1 MVDRMP
7 NSDLV
12 LLAIDDEEILQ
23 LFERA
28 LAAGSYATAIARE
41 RVALDKALQESSPS
55 LVIINQN
62 FNKANELDIAATL
75 LERFPTLPVLLFF
88 QQDSPESVKRAIYIG
103 VSGCLFAPLRID
115 DIARTVENSI
125 KRANRIGD
133 WTRREVKRTTAS
145 LQQRIDELQKFDTI
159 VEHIEDG
166 VIILDSKHNVLL
178 INPATRRAFG
188 LWQEDDVTGKPIA
201 EVLPHPDL
209 KVLLDEGVN
218 NPMPHHEVAFDDG
231 RVLSAQYTLI
241 PKIGIAITMQD
252 ITYLKQIDRLKN
264 EFVHTV
270 SHDLRSPLTAILGY
284 VDLLERVGPLNDQ
297 QREFI
302 HRVQVSVQS
311 ITSLVNDLLE
321 LGRIEAG
328 YDSQKE
334 IVPLEGIIRYTL
346 DTLGGQIAD
355 KHQNLHL
362 NLPMDIPQ
370 MRGNPIRLRQ
380 MLDNLIGNAI
390 KYTPENGDINIDLE
404 VESEQVILRIS
415 DTGPGIPPGD
425 QPHIFEK
432 FYRAS
437 NVPKGVGGSGLGLA
451 IVKSIVDNHLG
462 RIWVESLLGQGS
474 TFTVVLP
481 LYQQETNSAGSATPP
496 SLPESTK

>member
-1 MVDRMP
+1 MVDRMS
-7 NSDLV
+7 NTDLV
-12 LLAIDDEEILQ
+12 LLAIDNDDILQ

-28 LAAGSYATAIARE
+28 LAAGSYVTAVAHNQP
-41 RVALDKALQESSPS
+41 ALDKALQESSPS
-55 LVIINQN
+55 LVIISQN
-62 FNKANELDIAATL
+62 FDNADELEIARVL
-75 LERFPTLPVLLFF
+75 LDRFPTLPILLFF
-88 QQDSPESVKRAIYIG
+88 QKDTPEALKKAIFMGI
-103 VSGCLFAPLRID
+103 SGCLFAPLRID
-115 DIARTVENSI
+115 DISRTVENSV

-133 WTRREVKRTTAS
+133 YTRREVKRTTAY
-145 LQQRIDELQKFDTI
+145 LQQRVDELQKFDTI
-159 VEHIEDG
+159 VDNIEDG
-166 VIILDSKHNVLL
+166 VVILDSKLNILL
-178 INPATRRAFG
+178 VNPAARRAFG
-188 LWQEDDVTGKPIA
+188 LWQEDAITGKPIT

-218 NPMPHHEVAFDDG
+218 NPMPHHEIAFDDG

-241 PKIGIAITMQD
+241 PKIGIAITMQE

-302 HRVQVSVQS
+302 QRVQLSVQS

-328 YDSQKE
+328 LDSQKE

-355 KHQNLHL
+355 KHLNLHL
-362 NLPMDIPQ
+362 DLPLDIPQ

-390 KYTPENGDINIDLE
+390 KYTPESGEITVALE
-404 VESEQVILRIS
+404 LQGEQVILRIS
-415 DTGPGIPPGD
+415 DTGPGIPPAD

-451 IVKSIVDNHLG
+451 IVKSIVDSHQG
-462 RIWVESLLGQGS
+462 RIWVESLQGQGT

-481 LYQQETNSAGSATPP
+481 LYQQDPSTITP
-496 SLPESTK
+496 

>member
-1 MVDRMP
+1 MP
-7 NSDLV
+7 KSDLV
-12 LLAIDDEEILQ
+12 LLALDDEQILQ

-28 LAAGSYATAIARE
+28 LTAVSYQVAIARD
-41 RVALDKALQESSPS
+41 RAALNKALQESSPA
-55 LVIINQN
+55 LVIISQN
-62 FNKANELDIAATL
+62 FNGEDELEIAAGML
-75 LERFPTLPVLLFF
+75 DRFPTQPVLLLLLK
-88 QQDSPESVKRAIYIG
+88 DSPAAVKKAINIG
-103 VSGCLFAPLRID
+103 ISDCLYAPLHIEE
-115 DIARTVENSI
+115 IVKTVENSI
-125 KRANRIGD
+125 KRADRIGD
-133 WTRREVKRTTAS
+133 WTRREVKRTTAT
-145 LQQRIDELQKFDTI
+145 LQHRLDELQKLDTI
-159 VEHIEDG
+159 IDHIEDG
-166 VIILDSKHNVLL
+166 VIILDEQSNLL
-178 INPATRRAFG
+178 SINPAARRAFG
-188 LWQEDDVTGKPIA
+188 LWQEEEVKGKRVT

-209 KVLLDEGVN
+209 KILLNESIH
-218 NPMPHHEVAFDDG
+218 NPMPHNEIAFEDG
-231 RVLSAQYTLI
+231 RVLSAQCTPV
-241 PKIGIAITMQD
+241 PKIGMAITMQD

-284 VDLLERVGPLNDQ
+284 VDLLDRVGPVNDQ

-302 HRVQVSVQS
+302 HRVQNSVQS
-311 ITSLVNDLLE
+311 ITALVNDLLE

-334 IVPLEGIIRYTL
+334 IVPLEGIIRFSL
-346 DTLGGQIAD
+346 ETLGGQISD
-355 KHQNLHL
+355 KRLNLHL
-362 NLPMDIPQ
+362 NLPEEVPQ

-390 KYTPENGDINIDLE
+390 KYTPESGEITID
-404 VESEQVILRIS
+404 VEARNDQVIFRIS

-451 IVKSIVDNHLG
+451 IVKSIVDNHQG
-462 RIWVESLLGQGS
+462 RIWVDSLLGQGS

-481 LYQQETNSAGSATPP
+481 LYMQATAPLAQ
-496 SLPESTK
+496 S